1 MAFIKKF
8 LKILLVLFLIG
19 AIIFG
24 GIQIY
29 VNSFAK
35 GRLVSPATAPSVDA
49 VMILGAYVY
58 ENGNPSPV
66 LQDRLDYGYEIYQAG
81 KAKKIIVTGDHGTI
95 QYDEVNAMKDYL
107 LKKGVPA
114 QDIFLD
120 HAGFDTYD
128 SMYRARDIFGVK
140 SLIISTQQFHI
151 NRALYISQRL
161 GLDSYGYPS
170 DDNILPR
177 IQLQNARESLAK
189 VKAVLETDILRNKP
203 RLLGPKIPISG
214 DGRVTFDKD

>member
-8 LKILLVLFLIG
+8 LKILLILFLIG

-35 GRLVSPATAPSVDA
+35 GRLVSPTTAPSVDA

>member
-1 MAFIKKF
+1 MKFFKKL
-8 LKILLVLFLIG
+8 LKIFFILLIIG
-19 AIIFG
+19 LIIFG
-24 GIQIY
+24 GIQLY

-35 GRLVSPATAPSVDA
+35 ERLVTPETAPQVDA

-58 ENGNPSPV
+58 ESGKPSPV
-66 LQDRLDYGYEIYQAG
+66 LQDRLDYGYAIYKAG
-81 KAKKIIVTGDHGTI
+81 KAKKIIVTGDHGTV

-107 LKKGVPA
+107 LKKGVPP

-128 SMYRARDIFGVK
+128 SMYRARDIFKVK

-151 NRALYISQRL
+151 NRALYISQKL

-170 DDNILPR
+170 SDNVLPR
-177 IQLQNARESLAK
+177 IQLQKARESLAK
-189 VKAVLETDILRNKP
+189 VKAALETDIIQNKP
-203 RLLGPKIPISG
+203 RLLGPEIPITG
-214 DGRVTFDKD
+214 DGRATFDKE

>member
-8 LKILLVLFLIG
+8 LKILLLLSLIG

-95 QYDEVNAMKDYL
+95 QYDEVNVMKDYL

>member
-35 GRLVSPATAPSVDA
+35 GRLVSPTTAPSVDA

>member
-8 LKILLVLFLIG
+8 LKILLLLSLIG

-95 QYDEVNAMKDYL
+95 QYDEVNVMKDYL

-177 IQLQNARESLAK
+177 IQLQNVRESLAK

-214 DGRVTFDKD
+214 DGRATFDKD

>member
-8 LKILLVLFLIG
+8 LKILLLLSLIG

-35 GRLVSPATAPSVDA
+35 GRLVSPATAPAVDA

-66 LQDRLDYGYEIYQAG
+66 LQDRLDYGYQIYQAG

-170 DDNILPR
+170 EDKAIYHMYIL
-177 IQLQNARESLAK
+177 NGRESLAK

-214 DGRVTFDKD
+214 DGRATFDKD

>member
-8 LKILLVLFLIG
+8 LKILLLLSLIG

-66 LQDRLDYGYEIYQAG
+66 LQDRLDYGYQIYQAG

-107 LKKGVPA
+107 LKKGVPP

>member
-1 MAFIKKF
+1 MIVIKKLLRFF
-8 LKILLVLFLIG
+8 LLLSLLG

-24 GIQIY
+24 GIQFY

-35 GRLVSPATAPSVDA
+35 DRLVTPTSAPAVDA

-66 LQDRLDYGYEIYQAG
+66 LQDRLDYGYQIYQAG
-81 KAKKIIVTGDHGTI
+81 KAKKIIVTGDHGTV

-107 LKKGVPA
+107 IKKGVPP

-161 GLDSYGYPS
+161 GLESYGYPS
-170 DDNILPR
+170 EDKVIRR
-177 IQLQNARESLAK
+177 IYLQETRESLAK
-189 VKAVLETDILRNKP
+189 VKAFLETDILRNKP
-203 RLLGPKIPISG
+203 RLLGPQIPISG
-214 DGRVTFDKD
+214 DGRATFDKD

>member
-1 MAFIKKF
+1 
-8 LKILLVLFLIG
+8 
-19 AIIFG
+19 
-24 GIQIY
+24 
-29 VNSFAK
+29 
-35 GRLVSPATAPSVDA
+35 
-49 VMILGAYVY
+49 MILGAYVY

-66 LQDRLDYGYEIYQAG
+66 LQDRLDYGYQIYQAG
-81 KAKKIIVTGDHGTI
+81 KAKKIIVTGDHGTV

-107 LKKGVPA
+107 IKKGVPP

-161 GLDSYGYPS
+161 GLESYGYPS
-170 DDNILPR
+170 EDKVIRR
-177 IQLQNARESLAK
+177 IYLQETRESLAK
-189 VKAVLETDILRNKP
+189 VKAFLETDILRNKP
-203 RLLGPKIPISG
+203 RLLGPQIPISG
-214 DGRVTFDKD
+214 DGRATFDKD